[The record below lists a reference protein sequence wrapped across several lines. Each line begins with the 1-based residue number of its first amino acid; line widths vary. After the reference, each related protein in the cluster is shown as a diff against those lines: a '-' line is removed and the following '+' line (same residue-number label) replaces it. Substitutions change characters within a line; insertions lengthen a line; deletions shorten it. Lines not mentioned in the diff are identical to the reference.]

1 MIRRLLCSLASVAI
15 VAPLLALSPAPPP
28 GPILGYTQEHAA
40 AEHAAESTF
49 DASMNAAEMKAWLR
63 RLSARP
69 HHLGSPYDKANAAW
83 LVAQFQSW
91 GWDAK
96 LETFQVLFSTPKER
110 KLELLSPTR
119 FVASLQEKPLKE
131 DHTSNQV
138 SEQLPTYNAYSIGGD
153 VTAPLVYVNYG
164 IPADYEILA
173 QHGID
178 VKGKIV
184 IARYGGSWRGIKPKV
199 AAEHGAVGCIIYSD
213 PRDDGYWG
221 GNAYPNGTYRNA
233 TSAQRGSVADIPT
246 YSGDPSTGGEAPI
259 PGAKRLAIK
268 DIPTLTKI
276 PVLPISYTDALPFLR
291 SLGGPVAPAA
301 WRGALPIT
309 YHLGA
314 GPARVHLKLD
324 VAFTYVTAYD
334 IIAKMAG
341 SERSDEWIV
350 RGNHHDGWVN
360 GAADPLSG
368 AVAVMEEAKAIAAL
382 TKTGWKPKRTLV
394 YCLWDGEEPGLL
406 GSSSW
411 AEAHEAELRDHA
423 AVYVNSDGN
432 GRGFLFAQGSHSLE
446 RTVDEVAR
454 EVVDPERGV
463 SIERRQLA
471 AQKLRLDGFASLQAD
486 DEGGVDVAAPI
497 EPGSA
502 FHLEALGSGSDYTP
516 FVQHVGVAAINLG
529 FGGESGNGSYHSI
542 FDSFDEYTRFKDPT
556 FAYGLTLAKTAGR
569 IVLRFADADVLP
581 YAFAPSADTIARY
594 AREVAKLVDDEGSAT
609 LKRNALIDD
618 GSFTFAADPRETF
631 VAPTK
636 RSAVPTIDFSA
647 LNDAV
652 AALQTS
658 AQAYDAALGIALSTS
673 TAPSTASATDRA
685 LLAAE
690 HTLTTPT
697 GLPRRPW
704 YRHQLYAPGFY
715 TGYGVKTMPYI
726 REAIEQ
732 RNWDEARTGI
742 VTVAAALLAY
752 RTQIDIARVTL
763 AGK

>member
-1 MIRRLLCSLASVAI
+1 MMRRLLCSLAAVSV
-15 VAPLLALSPAPPP
+15 VAPLLALSPLAPP
-28 GPILGYTQEHAA
+28 GPIVGYIREHAA
-40 AEHAAESTF
+40 TERAAETTF
-49 DASMNAAEMKAWLR
+49 DANLNAGELKAWLR

-69 HHLGSPYDKANAAW
+69 HHLGSPYDKDNAAW
-83 LVAQFQSW
+83 LVAQFKSW

-110 KLELLSPTR
+110 KLELLGPAP

-131 DHTSNQV
+131 DRTSNQT

-153 VTAPLVYVNYG
+153 VTASLVYVNYG
-164 IPADYEILA
+164 IPADYEVLA

-178 VKGKIV
+178 VKGKVV

-221 GNAYPNGTYRNA
+221 GDAYPSGTYRNA

-246 YSGDPSTGGEAPI
+246 YSGDPSTGGEAPV
-259 PGAKRLAIK
+259 PGAKRLAVK

-291 SLGGPVAPAA
+291 ALGGPVAPAA

-309 YHLGA
+309 YHLGV
-314 GPARVHLKLD
+314 GPARVHLKLAMD
-324 VAFTYVTAYD
+324 FHYVTAYD
-334 IIAKMAG
+334 VIAKMAG
-341 SERSDEWIV
+341 AERPGEWIV

-368 AVAVMEEAKAIAAL
+368 AVTVMEEAKALAAL
-382 TKTGWKPKRTLV
+382 AKTGWKPKRTLV

-411 AEAHEAELRDHA
+411 AEAHESELREHA
-423 AVYVNSDGN
+423 AIYVNSDGN
-432 GRGFLFAQGSHSLE
+432 SRGFLFAQGSHSLE
-446 RTVDEVAR
+446 RMMGDIAS

-463 SIERRQLA
+463 DIARRQLA
-471 AQKLRLDGFASLQAD
+471 AQKLRLDGYAAAQSG
-486 DEGGVDVAAPI
+486 DEGGADVAAPE
-497 EPGSA
+497 EPGTA
-502 FHLEALGSGSDYTP
+502 FHIDALGSGSDYTP
-516 FVQHVGVAAINLG
+516 FVQHVGVASMNLG

-542 FDSFDEYTRFKDPT
+542 FDSFDEFTRFKDPT
-556 FAYGLTLAKTAGR
+556 FAYGVTLAKTAGR

-581 YAFAPSADTIARY
+581 YAFGPSAETIAKY
-594 AREVAKLVDDEGSAT
+594 AREVGTLADDERKAT
-609 LKRNALIDD
+609 VKRNVLIDSGAFMD
-618 GSFTFAADPRETF
+618 AADPTQKF
-631 VAPTK
+631 VPPSK
-636 RSAVPTIDFSA
+636 RDEVPAIDFSA
-647 LNDAV
+647 LNE
-652 AALQTS
+652 AALALQIS
-658 AQAYDAALGIALSTS
+658 AKAYDDALNLALAGT
-673 TAPSTASATDRA
+673 TVPNSAEKTDLV
-685 LLAAE
+685 LLGAE
-690 HTLTTPT
+690 HALTTPT

-732 RNWDEARTGI
+732 RNWDETRTGI
-742 VTVAAALLAY
+742 ATVAQSLLRY
-752 RTQIDIARVTL
+752 RTQIDAARMTL